1 MKALARTLRPAAD
14 GPALIQHSGRSLR
27 PLWSLYPD
35 GRRLRLS
42 LREPF
47 GSAPPLPATVD
58 IDWICEEDQIVL
70 RDAELHRALARAGIV
85 RDGYEPLLSS
95 RGTLILARLT
105 TAALERLPEQVC
117 ETGLSH

>member
-1 MKALARTLRPAAD
+1 MD
-14 GPALIQHSGRSLR
+14 GPALVQHSGRSLR

-42 LREPF
+42 LREPL
-47 GSAPPLPATVD
+47 GLAPALPATVD

-85 RDGYEPLLSS
+85 RDGYESLLSKQ
-95 RGTLILARLT
+95 GTLILARLT
-105 TAALERLPEQVC
+105 AAALERLPEQVC
-117 ETGLSH
+117 ETALSH

>member
-14 GPALIQHSGRSLR
+14 GPALVQHSGRSLR

-42 LREPF
+42 LREPL
-47 GSAPPLPATVD
+47 GLAPALPATVD

-85 RDGYEPLLSS
+85 RDGYEPLLSKQ
-95 RGTLILARLT
+95 GTLILARLT
-105 TAALERLPEQVC
+105 AAALERLPEQVC

>member
-1 MKALARTLRPAAD
+1 MTALARTLRPAAD
-14 GPALIQHSGRSLR
+14 GPALVQHSGRSLR

-35 GRRLRLS
+35 GRSLRLS

-47 GSAPPLPATVD
+47 GFAPALPATVD

-85 RDGYEPLLSS
+85 RDGYEALLSS
-95 RGTLILARLT
+95 KGTLILARLT

-117 ETGLSH
+117 EAGLSH

>member
-1 MKALARTLRPAAD
+1 MD
-14 GPALIQHSGRSLR
+14 GPALVQHSGRSLR

-42 LREPF
+42 LREPL
-47 GSAPPLPATVD
+47 GLAPPLPATVD
-58 IDWICEEDQIVL
+58 VEWICEEDQIVL
-70 RDAELHRALARAGIV
+70 RDTELHRALARAGIV
-85 RDGYEPLLSS
+85 RDGYEPLLSKQ
-95 RGTLILARLT
+95 GTLILARLT